1 MLARARLLVGKHAL
15 AARRR
20 VLLAQCWRALALH
33 AAAGRCLADR
43 RRFRELATSAS
54 AGGLS
59 LAPASV
65 MNSREGLPPG
75 ALKRMMFD

>member
-1 MLARARLLVGKHAL
+1 MLRLLAVIAAA
-15 AARRR
+15 AARPENTTYFD
-20 VLLAQCWRALALH
+20 VASSLWPPTT
-33 AAAGRCLADR
+33 AAGRCLADR